1 MYMNGWT
8 ASFFGLKL
16 NFMCELNCCCRWC
29 VCVYFFSY
37 VAHSCSGIKLCNEMN
52 IAQIEGEMKNI
63 LQNFGGEKKNTE
75 NCSEKKENMI
85 SNAFFIALLSVGCLN
100 QHILIIINP
109 SRYSRAKKSQILS
122 FKSHKVNPAP

>member
-1 MYMNGWT
+1 
-8 ASFFGLKL
+8 
-16 NFMCELNCCCRWC
+16 
-29 VCVYFFSY
+29 
-37 VAHSCSGIKLCNEMN
+37 MN